1 MPIVAIEGPNL
12 SGKSTLVRELMESY
26 PKFALVPGLPLRE
39 ELLPVMAAAEER
51 SLALWEALYDPRRV
65 YLCDR
70 HPAVSEAVYS
80 QLNCRKS
87 ARISPEWHNRIFLV
101 YLRPSLA
108 ELNRR
113 LLARGDALATPS
125 RLARELEL
133 YDAVASNFSW
143 RLIIDSASP
152 FTTLTRSS
160 TWQEVATR
168 LRCS

>member
-12 SGKSTLVRELMESY
+12 SGKSTMVHELLKLY
-26 PKFALVPGLPLRE
+26 PKFVFVPGLPLRT

-51 SLALWEALYDPRRV
+51 SLALWEALYDPRHV

-80 QLNCRKS
+80 QLNHRKS
-87 ARISPEWHNRIFLV
+87 ARIDPEWRNRIFLV

-113 LLARGDALATPS
+113 LLARGDAFATPS
-125 RLARELEL
+125 RLQRELDL
-133 YDAVASNFSW
+133 YDEVSSDFPW
-143 RLIIDSASP
+143 RRIISEANP
-152 FTTLTRSS
+152 IQVLTRSES
-160 TWQEVATR
+160 WREVETR